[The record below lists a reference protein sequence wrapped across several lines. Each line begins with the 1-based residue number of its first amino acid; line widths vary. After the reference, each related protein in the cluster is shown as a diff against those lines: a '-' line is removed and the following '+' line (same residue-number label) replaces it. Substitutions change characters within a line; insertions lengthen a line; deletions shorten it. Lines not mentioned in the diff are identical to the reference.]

1 MMTSAI
7 DLVIMDVAGT
17 TIRDGGQVASAF
29 EATLAAHGVEITD
42 EELRPWRGASKRR
55 ALAHF
60 IERRFG
66 TVETGRMDEIYAA
79 FRDRLREQ
87 FAVVGVQPLTGAE
100 QTFAWLRARGV
111 RLALTT
117 GFDREVAD
125 MLFGAMGWD
134 GRTIDAF
141 VCGDEV
147 LQGRPAPYMIFRAME
162 HTNVTDVRR
171 VVNVGDT
178 ALDLESAWNAG
189 VGYSIGVL
197 SGAHGRDQLQ
207 RVPHTHL
214 LASVADLPALLD
226 TVQNK
231 VWAPT

>member
-1 MMTSAI
+1 MEIEIEGKRGLVVGEI
-7 DLVIMDVAGT
+7 DLVVMDVAGT
-17 TIRDGGQVASAF
+17 TIRDGGQVAAAF
-29 EATLAAHGVEITD
+29 GSTLAAQGVEITE

-66 TVETGRMDEIYAA
+66 AVAPARMEEVYAA

-87 FAVVGVQPLTGAE
+87 FELVGVQPLPGVE
-100 QTFAWLRARGV
+100 ETFAWLRARGV

-125 MLFGAMGWD
+125 MLLGAVGWD
-134 GRTIDAF
+134 GRIIDAA

-162 HTNVTDVRR
+162 RTGVDERAARR
-171 VVNVGDT
+171 
-178 ALDLESAWNAG
+178 
-189 VGYSIGVL
+189 
-197 SGAHGRDQLQ
+197 Q
-207 RVPHTHL
+207 RR
-214 LASVADLPALLD
+214 
-226 TVQNK
+226 
-231 VWAPT
+231 